1 VTIHEEVPWLRSHIL
16 SPKISG
22 NFVFFKEKWHSVV
35 DFTHVIIRFNSQKS
49 KRFHM
54 VALR

>member
-1 VTIHEEVPWLRSHIL
+1 VTIHEEVPWLGSHIL

-22 NFVFFKEKWHSVV
+22 NFVFFKEKGHSVV